1 MLRSVCTPSC
11 PIPRHEPQPC
21 LFTEQIPHVLVP
33 FPHSF
38 YPENK
43 CFPFRLLPHFLSPHM
58 PSLQLGLPWTVL
70 SGRLVFCSLV
80 LNLWADSGY
89 VQWDERGSLLW
100 GRNLRLCV
108 LSMCRNPDDRT
119 LASQDLTSE

>member
-1 MLRSVCTPSC
+1 MISLHSV
-11 PIPRHEPQPC
+11 
-21 LFTEQIPHVLVP
+21 
-33 FPHSF
+33 
-38 YPENK
+38 K
-43 CFPFRLLPHFLSPHM
+43 C
-58 PSLQLGLPWTVL
+58 SLIIVFLGLCSATV
-70 SGRLVFCSLV
+70 
-80 LNLWADSGY
+80 WADSGY